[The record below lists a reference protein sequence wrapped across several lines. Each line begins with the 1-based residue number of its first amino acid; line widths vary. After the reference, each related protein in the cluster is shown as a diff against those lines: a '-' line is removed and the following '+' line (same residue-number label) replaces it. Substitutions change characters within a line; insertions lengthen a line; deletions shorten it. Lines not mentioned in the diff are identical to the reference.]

1 MFPHARILG
10 LDLYTIALCLGIV
23 VCFLTFSALADRRR
37 IPVRVQKLAI
47 ISGIFGIA
55 LGYGAAVLTQ
65 ALYNI
70 KSLGRFEITN
80 STGAT
85 FYGGLLGGAAVFLT
99 IYFIVGRFYVKENAH
114 AKCFF
119 DLATCITPAIAVAHG
134 FGRIGCLCAGC
145 CHGKVTDAW
154 YGIFMLGDAGYAHY
168 VPVQL
173 FEAVF
178 LLALFAF
185 LAVRAYRGYGYGLPL
200 YMSVYGVW
208 RFFIEYIRGD
218 YRGSSLIDFLTPS
231 QLIAAVL
238 VLVGVG
244 VMLLE
249 RRIRAN
255 SDAVS
260 EAETAADKDTHMQD
274 GTTAAEETAKE
285 SGDADTEE
293 EK

>member
-1 MFPHARILG
+1 MFPYARVLG

-23 VCFLTFSALADRRR
+23 VCFLTFSTLADRRR
-37 IPVRVQKLAI
+37 VPVRVQKLAI
-47 ISGIFGIA
+47 ISGIFGIV
-55 LGYGAAVLTQ
+55 LGYGSAVLTQ

-70 KSLGRFEITN
+70 KSFGRFEINN

-85 FYGGLLGGAAVFLT
+85 FYGGLVGGAAVFLA

-114 AKCFF
+114 AKGFF

-154 YGIFMLGDAGYAHY
+154 YGIFMLGDEGYAHY

-173 FEAVF
+173 FEAIF
-178 LLALFAF
+178 LFTLFA
-185 LAVRAYRGYGYGLPL
+185 LLCYRAYRGCGYGLPL
-200 YMSVYGVW
+200 YMSVYGIW

-218 YRGSSLIDFLTPS
+218 YRGSSLVDFLTPS

-238 VLVGVG
+238 VLAGVG

-249 RRIRAN
+249 KHIR
-255 SDAVS
+255 SKRDAEVAAEAYTAEES
-260 EAETAADKDTHMQD
+260 LAAENAETAD
-274 GTTAAEETAKE
+274 
-285 SGDADTEE
+285 GDADVVEE
-293 EK
+293 N